1 MLQAFED
8 KVIVKPIKAETTTA
22 SGFFLTGTE
31 DEKTGQGTVVSVGS
45 GLVLNNGDK
54 VIPEVAVGD
63 TVVFNK
69 YSGTEIEHG
78 GEDLLIFAYRDILA
92 VIEN

>member
-8 KVIVKPIKAETTTA
+8 KVIVKAIKAESTTA
-22 SGFFLTGTE
+22 SGFFIAGAE
-31 DEKTGQGTVVSVGS
+31 DKKTGQGTVVSVGV

-54 VIPEVAVGD
+54 VVPEVNVGD
-63 TVVFNK
+63 IVVFNK
-69 YSGTEIEHG
+69 YSGSEIEHD

-92 VIEN
+92 VIED